1 MQIKYWGNRPAFARK
16 EYGVYHHGEGSPEYI
31 QLVENNAPSMSE
43 RLWRIREQ
51 LSIAEKRIFDAII
64 ELPEMEKREAVRK
77 VSEYTGTCQD
87 TVRWHFK
94 AIEWAICWATM
105 DELENIREAV

>member
-1 MQIKYWGNRPAFARK
+1 MQIKYCHGHRPAGARK

-31 QLVENNAPSMSE
+31 QHVENNAPSMSE

-51 LSIAEKRIFDAII
+51 LTIAEKRIFDAII

-77 VSEYTGTCQD
+77 VSEYTYTCQEA
-87 TVRWHFK
+87 VRMHFN
-94 AIEWAICWATM
+94 AIGWAIKTM
-105 DELENIREAV
+105 DELDNIREAA

>member
-1 MQIKYWGNRPAFARK
+1 MQIKYCHGHRPAGARK

-51 LSIAEKRIFDAII
+51 LTIAEKRIFDAII

-77 VSEYTGTCQD
+77 VSEYTYTYQE
-87 TVRWHFK
+87 TVRMRFK
-94 AIEWAICWATM
+94 GILWTIKNM
-105 DELENIREAV
+105 DELDSIREAA